1 MDDFS
6 PAYWIVY
13 VFMAIFLAFLVVE
26 IIKMIIYVIT
36 GKYIKDTRKRKVKK
50 NIILQSVN
58 DLWKY
63 SWRVCYLN
71 RKVLFISPVAIR
83 LFFIERL
90 ILTEKSLLHYFV
102 YFSLNQRITVSD
114 FKSPMRIIYS
124 EYRRKQ
130 ISL

>member
-50 NIILQSVN
+50 YHSPE
-58 DLWKY
+58 
-63 SWRVCYLN
+63 
-71 RKVLFISPVAIR
+71 RK
-83 LFFIERL
+83 
-90 ILTEKSLLHYFV
+90 
-102 YFSLNQRITVSD
+102 
-114 FKSPMRIIYS
+114 
-124 EYRRKQ
+124 
-130 ISL
+130 

>member
-58 DLWKY
+58 DL
-63 SWRVCYLN
+63 
-71 RKVLFISPVAIR
+71 
-83 LFFIERL
+83 
-90 ILTEKSLLHYFV
+90 
-102 YFSLNQRITVSD
+102 
-114 FKSPMRIIYS
+114 
-124 EYRRKQ
+124 
-130 ISL
+130 